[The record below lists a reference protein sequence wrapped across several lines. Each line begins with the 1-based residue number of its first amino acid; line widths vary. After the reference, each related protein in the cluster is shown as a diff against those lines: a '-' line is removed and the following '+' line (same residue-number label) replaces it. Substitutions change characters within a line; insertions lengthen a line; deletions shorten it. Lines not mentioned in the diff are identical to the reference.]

1 MVGTHGLGTFLP
13 LFRGRQ
19 LKGSVTAGDWLAE
32 KIVRIDTA
40 RREVYLIGHG
50 REKEMNP
57 YYACLYKAELD
68 GNGSVQLLTPEDA
81 NHNVTFSPSGEYFTD
96 NFSRVD
102 LAPRSVLRNRN
113 GKLIRTLAEADLS
126 TLLATAGVC
135 RNASRSRQLME

>member
-1 MVGTHGLGTFLP
+1 
-13 LFRGRQ
+13 
-19 LKGSVTAGDWLAE
+19 
-32 KIVRIDTA
+32 
-40 RREVYLIGHG
+40 
-50 REKEMNP
+50 MNP

-113 GKLIRTLAEADLS
+113 GKLNSDAWRKLTLS
-126 TLLATAGVC
+126 TLLATGW
-135 RNASRSRQLME
+135 RMPGTLHGQGS